1 MQRRFR
7 LRTDAQFKRVRGA
20 GRSWANPLLVL
31 YVLPNAEG
39 VTRVGFSVGK
49 RIGKAVARNHTK
61 RLLRETM
68 RQRLSTIKPG
78 HDLILIARAPIATAT
93 LREVAAAVEQLLR
106 RSQLMLSVDSSGAG
120 EGSDERRPATEQ
132 ESQGQ

>member
-1 MQRRFR
+1 
-7 LRTDAQFKRVRGA
+7 
-20 GRSWANPLLVL
+20 
-31 YVLPNAEG
+31 
-39 VTRVGFSVGK
+39 VGFSVGK

-61 RLLRETM
+61 RLLRETV
-68 RQRLSTIKPG
+68 RQRLPAIRPG
-78 HDLILIARAPIATAT
+78 YDLILIARAPIATAT

-106 RSQLMLSVDSSGAG
+106 RSQLMSSVEMSGAG